1 MATKG
6 KGAASMAEK
15 IREAQLLAMFDD
27 TPDMREL
34 LRPTIEE
41 MTFLEARLDAL
52 RALPF
57 IRVNPKNPEQQK
69 VTPAAR
75 QYKELLQQYNN
86 CVKML
91 SVALSRMPS
100 GEASPLA
107 EFLERAHELFK

>member
-1 MATKG
+1 MADET
-6 KGAASMAEK
+6 
-15 IREAQLLAMFDD
+15 REAQLLAMLDD
-27 TPDMREL
+27 APDMREI

-41 MTFLEARLDAL
+41 MTFLETRLDEL
-52 RALPF
+52 RKLPF

-91 SVALSRMPS
+91 TVALTRLPTGDS
-100 GEASPLA
+100 SPLS
-107 EFLERAHELFK
+107 EFLERAHELLK

>member
-1 MATKG
+1 MADQ
-6 KGAASMAEK
+6 S
-15 IREAQLLAMFDD
+15 REAQLLAMLDD
-27 TPDMREL
+27 APDIKEV

-41 MTFLEARLDAL
+41 MTFLETRLDEL
-52 RALPF
+52 RGLPF
-57 IRVNPKNPEQQK
+57 IKVNPNNPTQQK

-91 SVALSRMPS
+91 TVALARMPHGDS
-100 GEASPLA
+100 SPLA

>member
-1 MATKG
+1 
-6 KGAASMAEK
+6 MAEQN
-15 IREAQLLAMFDD
+15 REQQLLAMLDD
-27 TPDMREL
+27 APDLQEV

-41 MTFLEARLDAL
+41 MTFLEERLNEL

-57 IRVNPKNPEQQK
+57 IRVNPTDQTRQK

-91 SVALSRMPS
+91 TVALSRMPS
-100 GEASPLA
+100 GDESPLA
-107 EFLERAHELFK
+107 AFLERAHELLK

>member
-1 MATKG
+1 MATSG
-6 KGAASMAEK
+6 EGALGMADK
-15 IREAQLLAMFDD
+15 TREAQLLAMLDD
-27 TPDMREL
+27 SPDMREL

-41 MTFLEARLDAL
+41 MTFLETRLDAL

-57 IRVNPKNPEQQK
+57 LRVNPKNPEQQK

-91 SVALSRMPS
+91 TVALSRMTS